1 MQIIAQLQQIGKG
14 KQRSYSR
21 AYESPRNGQFT
32 QYSSRKNGGKAVSST
47 GTGVPNQRRI
57 NQTIDV
63 GATLEHLD
71 LDVGMASPNEQQHS
85 TIQPTE
91 LTSPMGVAKIPHQ
104 PGAQNIGIN

>member
-1 MQIIAQLQQIGKG
+1 M
-14 KQRSYSR
+14 
-21 AYESPRNGQFT
+21 
-32 QYSSRKNGGKAVSST
+32 
-47 GTGVPNQRRI
+47 
-57 NQTIDV
+57 
-63 GATLEHLD
+63 EHLD